1 MPPRYAYWTII
12 AGGLPTAFRTTERD
26 ELLPTFRRIK
36 EKHPDAEL
44 KYFARGKLWASP
56 EEARLAAEARRTASR
71 HRHTSTGDAARGRNW
86 RPGGEHRDPRQ
97 KFKDAKKAGNLARR
111 QRRFNRR
118 EHGAPEGHI
127 AERGKTRGEDADR
140 QNENSR
146 RPADFNKARPGAR
159 ARHRRRS

>member
-1 MPPRYAYWTII
+1 MPPRYAYWTVI
-12 AGGLPTAFRTTERD
+12 AGGLPTAFRTVERD

-71 HRHTSTGDAARGRNW
+71 DRRTSTGDAARGRNW

-97 KFKDAKKAGNLARR
+97 KFKDAKKAQNLARR

-118 EHGAPEGHI
+118 KDGAPEVHI
-127 AERGKTRGEDADR
+127 GERNKTRGEDADR
-140 QNENSR
+140 QSENSR
-146 RPADFNKARPGAR
+146 RPAHFNRARPGSR
-159 ARHRRRS
+159 ARHRRRP